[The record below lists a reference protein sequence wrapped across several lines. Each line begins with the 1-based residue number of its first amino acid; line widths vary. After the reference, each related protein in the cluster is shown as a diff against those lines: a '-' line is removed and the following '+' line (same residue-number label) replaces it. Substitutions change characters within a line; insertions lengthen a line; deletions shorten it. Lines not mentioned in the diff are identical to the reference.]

1 MHRAGRIIIG
11 KSCKITSCPRREERS
26 HEVAI
31 GSHHMK
37 IEPVASLKVDGV
49 NLTPHQ
55 LEILLEVYRQGSQ
68 RKAAEKLGIATPVV
82 NRALTQIESKVKQHL
97 LSTSPSGTSLNK
109 DGVKLAREYNAL
121 LERMKVGETVVVG
134 GTILTEDL
142 LLTAL
147 SILDKEARYDLVI
160 SDDERNL
167 KEFKSGLMDVII
179 LDDPLFAYETEGVQF
194 EEVTED
200 RLIYVDRGERH
211 IRFRYGAQRIGFRH
225 LEAIG
230 KNYAIEGETRA
241 IQQLIHSK
249 RSFFIN
255 ESLALKKGLKLVS
268 DIDPNLL
275 SHKILALFYEE
286 RPEIYR
292 LLWELKRE
300 RLDK

>member
-1 MHRAGRIIIG
+1 MR
-11 KSCKITSCPRREERS
+11 
-26 HEVAI
+26 
-31 GSHHMK
+31 
-37 IEPVASLKVDGV
+37 IEPVASLKVNGV
-49 NLTPHQ
+49 SLTPHQ

-68 RKAAEKLGIATPVV
+68 RRAAERLGIAAPVV
-82 NRALTQIESKVKQHL
+82 HRALAQIESKAKVPL
-97 LSTSPSGTSLNK
+97 LTTSPAGTSLNEE
-109 DGVKLAREYNAL
+109 GVKLAREYSAL
-121 LERMKVGETVVVG
+121 LERMKVGEMVVVG

-147 SILDKEARYDLVI
+147 SNLDKQARYDLII
-160 SDDERNL
+160 SDDEHNL
-167 KEFKSGLMDVII
+167 REFKAGLMDVVI

-230 KNYAIEGETRA
+230 KNYIIEGGTRA
-241 IQQLIHSK
+241 VQQLLRSK

-255 ESLALKKGLKLVS
+255 ESLALKKGLKIVS

-275 SHKILALFYEE
+275 SHKILAIFYAE
-286 RPEIYR
+286 RPEINW
-292 LLWELKRE
+292 LLIELKRE
-300 RLDK
+300 RLDR